1 MYSPG
6 SPTSWADTF
15 PGTLPMPHVNTTADP
30 RLLNTACDNVPS
42 HIIYISHIG
51 SSILHYHPFF
61 SSILGQSRHRTA
73 LCFSCP
79 QSPTTTSG
87 KTRLRYPT
95 NLRTWGPKDRRTLPS
110 PLQPKRPFGT
120 GIRLQSTE
128 QRERRRTQQSE
139 LIFCIFKNH
148 CQQLRALSGA
158 IQEHRNNRSTTAQP
172 TPARPR
178 PAWKKG
184 PH

>member
-30 RLLNTACDNVPS
+30 RLFNTACDNVPS

-61 SSILGQSRHRTA
+61 SSTLGQSRHRTA
-73 LCFSCP
+73 WCFSCP

-87 KTRLRYPT
+87 KTRLRQLPHKFED
-95 NLRTWGPKDRRTLPS
+95 LRTKGPKDPS
-110 PLQPKRPFGT
+110 V
-120 GIRLQSTE
+120 
-128 QRERRRTQQSE
+128 
-139 LIFCIFKNH
+139 
-148 CQQLRALSGA
+148 
-158 IQEHRNNRSTTAQP
+158 P
-172 TPARPR
+172 TPAQAPFRNR
-178 PAWKKG
+178 DTATKHGAKRTDKNTASRAYLLYFQQSLSAIESSV
-184 PH
+184 